1 MTNDKLQRQGRL
13 AEIESDIR
21 DSAGVITP
29 DQEMEIEALL
39 SLDVGDAIDIA
50 CSFEQKAER
59 LELIMKRAKMVLGLL
74 EERAA
79 YYRAKAVKNMVAGG
93 VKSLKHPGG
102 LWTAS
107 LTNGKGRVELRCKPE
122 DLPEEFRRPVVSFR
136 AETDLLRM
144 ALEMGR
150 EIKGPDDGPA
160 AVIVREPHVRI
171 LKNQS
176 LMVGEEL
183 REAIE

>member
-1 MTNDKLQRQGRL
+1 MTNDKLQRQARL
-13 AEIESDIR
+13 AELEADIR
-21 DSAGVITP
+21 DSQGLISSE
-29 DQEMEIEALL
+29 QEMEIEALL
-39 SLDVGDAIDIA
+39 SHDAGDAIDIA

-59 LELIMKRAKMVLGLL
+59 LELIMKRAKVVLGLL

-107 LTNGKGRVELRCKPE
+107 LTNGKGRVELRCKVE
-122 DLPEEFRRPVVSFR
+122 DLPEEFRRPVVTFKP
-136 AETDLLRM
+136 ETDLLRM

-150 EIKGPDDGPA
+150 DIHGPDGFQA
-160 AVIVREPHVRI
+160 ATIVKEPHLRV